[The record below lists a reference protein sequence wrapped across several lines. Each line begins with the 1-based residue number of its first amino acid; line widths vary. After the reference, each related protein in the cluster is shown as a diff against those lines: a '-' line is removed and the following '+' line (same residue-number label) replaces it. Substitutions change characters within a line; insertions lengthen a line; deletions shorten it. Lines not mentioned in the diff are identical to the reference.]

1 MKRILTKLLVCL
13 LIVLILNN
21 YCMANVAHAE
31 SMLEILDPVWGGVV
45 EFIEDILGT
54 VVGIF
59 AIIPKMIVLPL
70 CLSTQSFMASI
81 AFSQGTSDADGN
93 ITNTSILNLDTW
105 FLTPFDII
113 FNKVALT
120 DVNIFNIPSTPGA
133 IKSIREAAASWYYVM
148 RNIAAGILLC
158 VLIYV
163 GIRMAISTV
172 ASDKAAYKKMLIDWA
187 CSLALIFLLQYIIV
201 FTFAINTAF
210 LKALEHVANDEGI
223 SNAILKLYGSAL
235 WPDMDSIAATVVIC
249 MLTWQTISLLISY
262 TSRMLKITFLV
273 IISPL
278 ITLTYSI
285 DKMGD
290 GKAQALNNWLKEFI
304 YTVLLQPFHCII
316 YTVFV
321 GIAMSIL
328 TGSGG
333 FLLPFMQYDNNNIG
347 AAVLCVVCIHFVKE
361 AEKILGKIFNFSD
374 AAKESGLGV
383 GMAATAVIASKAKDI
398 GKGARSLANTAKNS
412 KELFK
417 NAKPV
422 LNSAKSTAGTVLGLT
437 ALGSKRKS
445 DANAAE
451 KAESNNRE
459 IAGNTQKMKDTLNDT
474 VKTANSKKTAKKEN
488 RMKKKIDDDT
498 KKIMQKEG
506 LSEVEARKKAVENY
520 EKKVKEK
527 EKRRENR
534 QQIKREI
541 SGFKETWDKSD
552 LKRQLQRE
560 VLPAMISMGTGIFV
574 GAGSYGV
581 GKSGLEAFTLGTS
594 ASSASKEFFKRS
606 TKNLTN
612 DNADYLRG
620 AGVSNKQ
627 DAQNYMQGIAGR
639 EDQLKDVSK
648 DLSSLLNK
656 ITEKM
661 GSLSGKEK
669 SQLKGNLKNIIDQSL
684 LKNPKATNEDIM
696 NNIAANGL
704 VQSSGL
710 KLEDKD
716 VSKYLGDAINLQRDA
731 NIYKNLSSLAEFG
744 LKPGVAMDETVKQFK
759 PGEQPATQDSSVD
772 YEGTQNPP
780 DGPSDGSNNGPSD
793 GSNNGPSDGGNKPG
807 EVVTEEENVVE
818 KEIITTY
825 DDLPENVKAEIEDK
839 IRQALDSYKSEL
851 EKGKSPAEAK
861 QTAVETIQGDDS
873 EQIASLTRK
882 VLESEKVINK
892 LKESNEDFESVIK
905 ALRTQK

>member
-21 YCMANVAHAE
+21 YCMANVARAE

-422 LNSAKSTAGTVLGLT
+422 LNSAKSTAGTVWGLT

-620 AGVSNKQ
+620 AGVSTRQ
-627 DAQNYMQGIAGR
+627 EAQEYMQGIAGR

-648 DLSSLLNK
+648 
-656 ITEKM
+656 E
-661 GSLSGKEK
+661 LSGLFNQITQKMSALSDKEK
-669 SQLKGNLKNIIDQSL
+669 NQFKGNLKNIIDQTL
-684 LKNPKATNEDIM
+684 LKHPNASNEDIM
-696 NNIAANGL
+696 KNIAANGL
-704 VQSSGL
+704 VQSGL
-710 KLEDKD
+710 KDSGVKMEDI
-716 VSKYLGDAINLQRDA
+716 SGTLGKAIDLQRDA
-731 NIYKNLSSLAEFG
+731 NIYQNLSSLTEFG

-759 PGEQPATQDSSVD
+759 PGEEQSTQNPSTDNG
-772 YEGTQNPP
+772 GTQNPP
-780 DGPSDGSNNGPSD
+780 DEPKDGET
-793 GSNNGPSDGGNKPG
+793 KPG
-807 EVVTEEENVVE
+807 DVDTEEENIVE

-873 EQIASLTRK
+873 EQIASLTRR

>member
-13 LIVLILNN
+13 LIILILNN
-21 YCMANVAHAE
+21 YFISNVAHAA
-31 SMLEILDPVWGGVV
+31 SMLEILDGAWGVVV
-45 EFIEDILGT
+45 EFIEDVLGT

-70 CLSTQSFMASI
+70 CISAQGFMASI
-81 AFSQGTSDADGN
+81 AYSQGTSDADGN
-93 ITNTSILNLDTW
+93 IQATPFLNLGGDW

-148 RNIAAGILLC
+148 RNIAAAILLC

-210 LKALEHVANDEGI
+210 LKALENVANDEGI

-262 TSRMLKITFLV
+262 TSRMLKVTFLV

-328 TGSGG
+328 TGTGG
-333 FLLPFMQYDNNNIG
+333 FALPFMQYDNNNIG

-422 LNSAKSTAGTVLGLT
+422 LNSAKSTMGTVMGLS
-437 ALGSKRKS
+437 AIGSKKKS

-451 KAESNNRE
+451 KAESNNRAIQGSE
-459 IAGNTQKMKDTLNDT
+459 QQVKDALSEATKN
-474 VKTANSKKTAKKEN
+474 ANAKKTAKNEN
-488 RMKKKIDDDT
+488 RMKKRIDDDT
-498 KKIMQKEG
+498 KKIMKKEG
-506 LSEVEARKKAVENY
+506 LSEVEARQKAVENY

-527 EKRRENR
+527 EQKRANR
-534 QQIKREI
+534 QQIKREL
-541 SGFKETWDKSD
+541 SGFKQTWDNSD
-552 LKRQLQRE
+552 LKRQLSRE

-594 ASSASKEFFKRS
+594 ATTASKEFFKTS
-606 TKNLTN
+606 TRNITK
-612 DNADYLRG
+612 DNADYARG
-620 AGVSNKQ
+620 AGVTTREG
-627 DAQNYMQGIAGR
+627 AQEYMQGIAGR
-639 EDQLKDVSK
+639 EDELKDISK
-648 DLSSLLNK
+648 SLSSLLNN
-656 ITEKM
+656 ITDKM
-661 GSLSGKEK
+661 GKMSSKEK
-669 SQLKGNLKNIIDQSL
+669 SQFKGNLKNIIDQSL
-684 LKNPKATNEDIM
+684 LKNPKASNADIM
-696 NNIAANGL
+696 NNIAGNGL
-704 VQSSGL
+704 VQKGLSDAGLNMSDISGD
-710 KLEDKD
+710 LEK
-716 VSKYLGDAINLQRDA
+716 AMNLQRDA
-731 NIYKNLSSLAEFG
+731 KVYQNLSNLTEFG
-744 LKPGVAMDETVKQFK
+744 LKPGVAMDETVKRFK
-759 PGEQPATQDSSVD
+759 PGEETNTSNSGDNSAN
-772 YEGTQNPP
+772 YEGTDTSP
-780 DGPSDGSNNGPSD
+780 DGPKEGET
-793 GSNNGPSDGGNKPG
+793 KQG
-807 EVVTEEENVVE
+807 EVDTEEEHIVE

-825 DDLPENVKAEIEDK
+825 DDLPENVKTEIEEK
-839 IRQALDSYKSEL
+839 IRQAVDSYKAEL
-851 EKGKSPAEAK
+851 DKGKSSAEAK
-861 QTAVETIQGDDS
+861 QTAVESIEGDTDG
-873 EQIASLTRK
+873 QIAGLTRK
-882 VLESEKVINK
+882 VLESEQVINK
-892 LKESNEDFESVIK
+892 LKESNDDFESIIK
-905 ALRTQK
+905 TLRRQIN